1 MAFPLPRE
9 LNPIEAI
16 KKEMKAIEKKRYVHP
31 QFDPQLN
38 RWLAVFIWDDG
49 SLTPFNPNVESHS
62 QFKKAKPSWK
72 TRVCTMPDDTDVY
85 DGRWLLVGITKK
97 PRRWSVKALR
107 KIRRK
112 LKVPKTATMHVTDLW
127 RGASAVPTQPPV
139 RRTFTTAPTTVSPM
153 SLELID
159 LGSERRRKIKRSP
172 EHTQA
177 FSTKVRFIAM
187 GMMAHTKRPRPTYLG
202 PLMET
207 KLGAAR
213 KEAKQMFKMYKN
225 VWVFDLEKLHSR
237 WRRKIRSGHYR
248 PGTMFDQRMTD
259 EMHEVD
265 AMVAVATLLRQ
276 S

>member
-16 KKEMKAIEKKRYVHP
+16 KKEMKVIEKKRYVHP

-38 RWLAVFIWDDG
+38 RWLVVFIWDDG
-49 SLTPFNPNVESHS
+49 LLDET
-62 QFKKAKPSWK
+62 QFTKARPRRKDRPA
-72 TRVCTMPDDTDVY
+72 
-85 DGRWLLVGITKK
+85 RWLLVGFTRK

-112 LKVPKTATMHVTDLW
+112 LKVPKLATMHVTDLW
-127 RGASAVPTQPPV
+127 RGTSGIPTQPPV
-139 RRTFTTAPTTVSPM
+139 RRSFTTAPTTVSPM
-153 SLELID
+153 SLELVD

-177 FSTKVRFIAM
+177 FSPKVRFIAI
-187 GMMAHTKRPRPTYLG
+187 GMMAHTKRPYPTYLG

-248 PGTMFDQRMTD
+248 PGTMFDKRI
-259 EMHEVD
+259 
-265 AMVAVATLLRQ
+265 MVELDNADMMVGLSSILRTI